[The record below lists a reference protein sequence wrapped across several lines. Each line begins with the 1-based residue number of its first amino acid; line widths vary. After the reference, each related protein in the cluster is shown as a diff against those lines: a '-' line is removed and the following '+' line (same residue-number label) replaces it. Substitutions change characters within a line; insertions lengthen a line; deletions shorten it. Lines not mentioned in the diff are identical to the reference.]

1 MKQRLTALILLC
13 ALLTGCAAAGKGEQ
27 PLTATVLAMDTV
39 MNLTLYGSGEVG
51 EEQLRQALSGA
62 EDTLRQLDAALTAQ
76 GAEGEAAALNAA
88 DGGWTAVPQ
97 SGALLQQTLELA
109 ELTGGALDPSAY
121 AAVKAWGFADGNYT
135 VPNREELD
143 ALKAAIDYTR
153 VEVSQDGAQAR
164 LAPGQQL
171 DFGATAKGYA
181 GDLLRRQLEQGGI
194 TSALLDLGQ
203 SSIAAVGSKPDGSP
217 WRIGI
222 QDPAADSGV
231 YLGVLELSGRSMGT
245 SGSYQR
251 YFDRDGVRYC
261 HIIDPATASPARS
274 GLAGVTV
281 VADSCLLC
289 DGLSTALFVMGLE
302 EGVRFWRENSG
313 LEFDVIFITDA
324 GEIFVTSGL
333 KDSFTLADGE
343 TREVQVLE

>member
-39 MNLTLYGSGEVG
+39 MNFTLSGGGMG

-88 DGGWTAVPQ
+88 GGGWTAVPQ

-109 ELTGGALDPSAY
+109 ELTGGALDPTAY

-171 DFGATAKGYA
+171 DFGATAKG
-181 GDLLRRQLEQGGI
+181 
-194 TSALLDLGQ
+194 
-203 SSIAAVGSKPDGSP
+203 
-217 WRIGI
+217 
-222 QDPAADSGV
+222 
-231 YLGVLELSGRSMGT
+231 
-245 SGSYQR
+245 
-251 YFDRDGVRYC
+251 
-261 HIIDPATASPARS
+261 
-274 GLAGVTV
+274 
-281 VADSCLLC
+281 
-289 DGLSTALFVMGLE
+289 
-302 EGVRFWRENSG
+302 
-313 LEFDVIFITDA
+313 
-324 GEIFVTSGL
+324 
-333 KDSFTLADGE
+333 
-343 TREVQVLE
+343 

>member
-39 MNLTLYGSGEVG
+39 MNFTLYGGGMG

-88 DGGWTAVPQ
+88 GGAWTAVPQ

-109 ELTGGALDPSAY
+109 ELTGGALDPTAY

-245 SGSYQR
+245 SGRSR
-251 YFDRDGVRYC
+251 AVR
-261 HIIDPATASPARS
+261 
-274 GLAGVTV
+274 
-281 VADSCLLC
+281 
-289 DGLSTALFVMGLE
+289 
-302 EGVRFWRENSG
+302 
-313 LEFDVIFITDA
+313 
-324 GEIFVTSGL
+324 
-333 KDSFTLADGE
+333 
-343 TREVQVLE
+343 

>member
-1 MKQRLTALILLC
+1 M
-13 ALLTGCAAAGKGEQ
+13 
-27 PLTATVLAMDTV
+27 
-39 MNLTLYGSGEVG
+39 
-51 EEQLRQALSGA
+51 
-62 EDTLRQLDAALTAQ
+62 
-76 GAEGEAAALNAA
+76 
-88 DGGWTAVPQ
+88 
-97 SGALLQQTLELA
+97 
-109 ELTGGALDPSAY
+109 
-121 AAVKAWGFADGNYT
+121 
-135 VPNREELD
+135 
-143 ALKAAIDYTR
+143 
-153 VEVSQDGAQAR
+153 EVSQDGAQAR

-171 DFGATAKGYA
+171 DFGATAKGWA
-181 GDLLRRQLEQGGI
+181 GDLLRQQLEQGGI

>member
-39 MNLTLYGSGEVG
+39 MNFTLYGGGMG

-88 DGGWTAVPQ
+88 DGAWTAVPQ

-109 ELTGGALDPSAY
+109 ELTGGALDPTAY

-261 HIIDPATASPARS
+261 HIIDPQTLYPARHCQS
-274 GLAGVTV
+274 VSVLAGDP
-281 VADSCLLC
+281 ALC
-289 DGLSTALFVMGLE
+289 DALSTALFCLSPE
-302 EGVRFWRENSG
+302 EGLALIESLPDVEAFWLLPGGGRRQSSG
-313 LEFDVIFITDA
+313 FSA
-324 GEIFVTSGL
+324 
-333 KDSFTLADGE
+333 A
-343 TREVQVLE
+343 VLEGESPLP

>member
-39 MNLTLYGSGEVG
+39 MTLTLYPGEG
-51 EEQLRQALSGA
+51 DGGQAAMDGLRQ
-62 EDTLRQLDAALTAQ
+62 TLEQLDAALTA
-76 GAEGEAAALNAA
+76 GEGGEAAALNAA
-88 DGGWTAVPQ
+88 GGEWTAVPR
-97 SGALLQQTLELA
+97 SGALLAQTLELA
-109 ELTGGALDPSAY
+109 RLTGGALDPTAY
-121 AAVKAWGFADGNYT
+121 TAVKAWGFADGNYT

-153 VEVSQDGAQAR
+153 VELSEDGAQAR

-171 DFGATAKGYA
+171 DFGATAKGWA
-181 GDLLRRQLEQGGI
+181 GDLLRQQLEQGRI
-194 TSALLDLGQ
+194 VSALLDLGQ
-203 SSIAAVGSKPDGSP
+203 SSIAAVGTKPDGSP
-217 WRIGI
+217 WRIAV
-222 QDPAADSGV
+222 QDPAGDSGDYV
-231 YLGVLELSGRSMGT
+231 GILELSGRSMGT

-251 YFDRDGVRYC
+251 YFEQDGVRYC
-261 HIIDPATASPARS
+261 HIIDQATASPAQS

-302 EGVRFWRENSG
+302 DGVRFWRENSSLG
-313 LEFDVIFITDA
+313 FDVIFITDA

-333 KDSFTLADGE
+333 KDSFSLADGE
-343 TREVQVLE
+343 EREVQVLE

>member
-13 ALLTGCAAAGKGEQ
+13 ALLTGCAAAGKGEH

-39 MNLTLYGSGEVG
+39 MNFTLYGGGMG

-88 DGGWTAVPQ
+88 GGAWTAVPQ

-109 ELTGGALDPSAY
+109 ELTGGALDPTAY

-143 ALKAAIDYTR
+143 ALKAAIDYAR

-164 LAPGQQL
+164 LAPEQQL